1 MLFILCFLLA
11 ICTCAA
17 PMVYVFQNGIPI
29 IFINKMF
36 HCGKFERKNLL
47 NVDKKKRSMIK

>member
-1 MLFILCFLLA
+1 MLFTLCFFIA

-47 NVDKKKRSMIK
+47 NVDKK